1 MIMKCCGCFSEDCE
15 GCSQMNSSNVIVG
28 GLSKLKSKQEL
39 KQELYKIFKN
49 TSITNILTNIFY
61 SNKDKN
67 CKEVIEAMINDN
79 NNLPLNDAK
88 DLYVRVVYGCVIEEV
103 RNKLKLDKTID
114 KTELMKILKNVYPHI
129 LSELSEEQ
137 KCIMDNMER
146 FKSLFSTIDFNKE
159 SSAFRLTSSTDVK
172 IVLNKYCEL
181 EIALNDPNIITEQ
194 LNLKW
199 FARNLINDIQKRRS
213 ETSEDDIHNEDDD
226 AFLLYYLNEVNKD
239 K

>member
-1 MIMKCCGCFSEDCE
+1 MIMKCCGQFS
-15 GCSQMNSSNVIVG
+15 GCRQRSCQRNSSDVIVG

-39 KQELYKIFKN
+39 KKEFYKIFGNNPIKD
-49 TSITNILTNIFY
+49 ILANIFY
-61 SNKDKN
+61 SNKGKN

-79 NNLPLNDAK
+79 NRLPFDNANR
-88 DLYVRVVYGCVIEEV
+88 LYVRIVYGCVIEEV

-114 KTELMKILKNVYPHI
+114 KTELMTILKNVYPHI

-137 KCIMDNMER
+137 KCIIDNMER
-146 FKSLFSTIDFNKE
+146 FKSLFSTIDFNTI
-159 SSAFRLTSSTDVK
+159 SRAFRLTSSKDVK
-172 IVLNKYCEL
+172 IVLDLYCEL
-181 EIALNDPNIITEQ
+181 EIALNDPNIIAEQ

-199 FARNLINDIQKRRS
+199 FARNFIKKQSK
-213 ETSEDDIHNEDDD
+213 TSDDDIHNDDDD